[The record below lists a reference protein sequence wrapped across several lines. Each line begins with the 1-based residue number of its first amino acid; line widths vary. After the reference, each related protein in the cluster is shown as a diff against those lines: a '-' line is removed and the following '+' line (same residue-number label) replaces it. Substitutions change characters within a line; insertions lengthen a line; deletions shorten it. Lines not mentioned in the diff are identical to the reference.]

1 MTRNNRKGFR
11 YNLNKKCSL
20 KNGAYIF
27 WKEKEKIIEII
38 NYKEKLKNHKFN
50 FGSRSVGSAKFWLHG
65 SGSGSAYLILNGS
78 SSFRIKISEKN

>member
-38 NYKEKLKNHKFN
+38 NYKEKLKK
-50 FGSRSVGSAKFWLHG
+50 S
-65 SGSGSAYLILNGS
+65 
-78 SSFRIKISEKN
+78 